1 MPLRR
6 GRGVEGSRGGMKS
19 NAHIPDTYTYTYTRT
34 RSARIYAHTQIHIR
48 AHTHTHM
55 FQFTVAAY
63 LVNGDYLT
71 VDSLRAVLT
80 VLDI

>member
-1 MPLRR
+1 MHIYLLHTQTHAQ
-6 GRGVEGSRGGMKS
+6 SRS
-19 NAHIPDTYTYTYTRT
+19 H
-34 RSARIYAHTQIHIR
+34 SARTYAHTQIHIR